1 MTSISLPAPDDA
13 VADLLRDA
21 RTWIVVGLGQNPD
34 RAAFRVSRLLQDK
47 GRRIVPVHP
56 RGLEVHGEPG
66 FTSVTAAVASL
77 RAEGV
82 EPDVVDCFVNSS
94 RVGAIV
100 DEAVSLGV
108 PAVWLQLDIDDPDA
122 VARARAAGTTV
133 VVDRCPAIEWP
144 RLGPPS

>member
-1 MTSISLPAPDDA
+1 MTSTSAPAPDQA
-13 VADLLRDA
+13 VAALLRDA
-21 RTWIVVGLGQNPD
+21 RTWVVVGLGHDPS
-34 RAAFRVSRLLQDK
+34 RAAYGVAAMLQRR

-66 FTSVTAAVASL
+66 FTSVTAAVESL

-94 RVGAIV
+94 RVGAVV
-100 DEAVSLGV
+100 DEAVALGV

-144 RLGPPS
+144 RLGPTS

>member
-1 MTSISLPAPDDA
+1 VSVPAPDEA

-34 RAAFRVSRLLQDK
+34 RAAFGVSRLLQAK

-56 RGLEVHGEPG
+56 RGLPVHGEPG
-66 FTSVTAAVASL
+66 FTSVTAAVESL
-77 RAEGV
+77 RAEGI

-94 RVGAIV
+94 RVGAVI

-144 RLGPPS
+144 RLGPRA